1 MAPPCGAL
9 FACTVVG
16 IAYCCTELVYMGN
29 GVPGVKDGDI
39 GLVASDGLTL
49 FKYGNCCGK

>member
-1 MAPPCGAL
+1 
-9 FACTVVG
+9 
-16 IAYCCTELVYMGN
+16 MGN